1 MSIKTFF
8 DKIWDFLKAE
18 APSAQNWEQA
28 ASTALKVASPL
39 LDTLLTLT
47 AGEAVESKVAGIVAQ
62 VQQDMSGAAG
72 LLSGAGGT
80 KATLTSFLTSI
91 QTNLGTLLTDAD
103 VKNATKFTEI
113 ESTANTIIGEIEA
126 VASSMPSDYTP
137 PAPPAAPVSAAAASD
152 APHAPATASLTT
164 SK

>member
-8 DKIWDFLKAE
+8 EKLWYFLKAE
-18 APSAQNWEQA
+18 APSAANWEQA

-62 VQQDMSGAAG
+62 VQKDMAGAAG

-80 KATLTSFLTSI
+80 KATLTSFLLQSRRTWGHCSRMR
-91 QTNLGTLLTDAD
+91 T
-103 VKNATKFTEI
+103 
-113 ESTANTIIGEIEA
+113 
-126 VASSMPSDYTP
+126 
-137 PAPPAAPVSAAAASD
+137 
-152 APHAPATASLTT
+152 
-164 SK
+164 